1 MDIKELLGFLECEKM
16 ERFQKVD
23 SRAVNSASTEFMDCH
38 AAAATAAARN
48 DSKQLTQTLLAMTIK
63 RR

>member
-1 MDIKELLGFLECEKM
+1 MDSSK
-16 ERFQKVD
+16 
-23 SRAVNSASTEFMDCH
+23 VNSASAESMDCH
-38 AAAATAAARN
+38 AANAARNDKVGGVDCRAAAATAAAARN